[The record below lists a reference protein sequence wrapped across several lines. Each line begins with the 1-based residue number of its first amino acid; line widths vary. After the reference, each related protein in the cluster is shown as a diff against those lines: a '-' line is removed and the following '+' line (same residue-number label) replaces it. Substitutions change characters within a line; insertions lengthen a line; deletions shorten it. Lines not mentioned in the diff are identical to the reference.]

1 MKSLAVGLSRGL
13 TERAAAVTQAG
24 YLASSAPQELRRPR
38 LQSRRSPGR
47 PRQPAV
53 SDSGGRCALSRPHH
67 GAAEGQLA
75 ALDQGGTDLASTTG
89 PGWAAEL
96 IAAGQGG
103 VVPLLAPAP
112 ERRSEVAG
120 CPRYA
125 RCGNTR
131 RRGSEPVSGDWG
143 GAKGKLS
150 AGTESGVSLKL
161 SPGRVRCRLLT
172 KGRIR

>member
-1 MKSLAVGLSRGL
+1 MPLAYRAVSPNVQRRSPRPVTWRLRRRKSFAGHDFNQGARLA
-13 TERAAAVTQAG
+13 
-24 YLASSAPQELRRPR
+24 PRRPR
-38 LQSRRSPGR
+38 P
-47 PRQPAV
+47 PAV

-112 ERRSEVAG
+112 EGRSEVAG

-143 GAKGKLS
+143 GARESCRRAPK
-150 AGTESGVSLKL
+150 AGYPSNF
-161 SPGRVRCRLLT
+161 PPDA
-172 KGRIR
+172 